1 MKKSEL
7 RQLIKEEIQ
16 KTLKENSISRNIE
29 NLIAE
34 KGWTSWEDVENE
46 IEDIRE
52 KFDLLDSS
60 SRYDEA
66 WDKFEQIYHA
76 NPMVIKKYL
85 SYL

>member
-1 MKKSEL
+1 MKHSEL
-7 RQLIKEEIQ
+7 RQLIGEEIQ

-34 KGWTSWEDVENE
+34 KGWTSWDDVENE
-46 IEDIRE
+46 IEYIRE

-66 WDKFEQIYHA
+66 WDKFEQIHHV

-85 SYL
+85 NNE